1 MKIYKIN
8 ARAYV
13 SLHVRVFRWNKKL
26 VFLHDP
32 HDQDFSYMTNHQI
45 SHDLSS
51 RFHIT
56 GKFYVSIV
64 YIRTSKYLLH
74 DPHDQIFSIN

>member
-56 GKFYVSIV
+56 AKFYVSIF
-64 YIRTSKYLLH
+64 YIKAFT
-74 DPHDQIFSIN
+74 